1 MSFDRSQRREFITLL
16 GGTVAAWPLTA
27 RAQQAGMPVVGSLAA
42 VTESEWASRMV
53 DFRRGLAD
61 AGYVE
66 GRNVGIEYRWA
77 DNHSDRL
84 PALAA
89 DLIKR
94 KVSAIFTSGSTVGL
108 RAAMSATK
116 SIPIVFVTGGDPV
129 AAGYVASLNRP
140 GGNVTG
146 LSLMNTELQPK
157 RLELI
162 REIIPSASKIAL
174 LVNPSNPTV
183 LQADIQI
190 VTPAARRLGLD
201 LVVVNASSESEI
213 EHAFTTASQE
223 RAAAVLEGAD
233 AFFIDRRDQI
243 ASLGVRYA
251 MPTLTA
257 DRESVAGGVLMEYG
271 AKRSDIYRQAGIYVG
286 RILKGE
292 RPGDLPVQQPTT
304 FELIINRKTA
314 KAIGLAIPESFLA
327 RADEVI
333 E

>member
-1 MSFDRSQRREFITLL
+1 MKRREFITLL
-16 GGTVAAWPLTA
+16 GSAAAAMPFAA
-27 RAQQAGMPVVGSLAA
+27 RAQPATMPVIGSLVA
-42 VTESEWASRMV
+42 VTAAEWASRMV
-53 DFRRGLAD
+53 DFRRGLGE

-77 DNHSDRL
+77 DGHFDRL

-89 DLIKR
+89 DLVER
-94 KVSAIFTSGSTVGL
+94 KVSVIFASGSTVGL

-116 SIPIVFVTGGDPV
+116 SIPIAFITGGDPV

-140 GGNVTG
+140 GGNATG

-162 REIIPSASKIAL
+162 REMIPSSAKIAL
-174 LVNPSNPTV
+174 LVNPNNPTIAQEGV
-183 LQADIQI
+183 RSA
-190 VTPAARRLGLD
+190 TPAARRLGLEI
-201 LVVVNASSESEI
+201 VVVNGGSESEI
-213 EHAFTTASQE
+213 ERAFATAKQE

-233 AFFIDRRDQI
+233 AFFIDGRDQI
-243 ASLGVRYA
+243 AALGLRYA
-251 MPTLTA
+251 MPTFAA
-257 DRESVAGGVLMEYG
+257 DRESAAAGVLIVYG
-271 AKRSDIYRQAGIYVG
+271 AKTSEIYRQAGIYVG

-292 RPGDLPVQQPTT
+292 KPGDLPVQQPTT
-304 FELIINRKTA
+304 FELIINLKTA